1 VVNGDNFLAAIALM
15 LVLEGMLPLL
25 APNLWRETFRKMI
38 TLNDGQLRIIGLA
51 SMLTGLLILLASHSH
66 A

>member
-1 VVNGDNFLAAIALM
+1 MNRDNFLAAIALM

-25 APNLWRETFRKMI
+25 APNLWRETFRKMT

>member
-1 VVNGDNFLAAIALM
+1 MNGDNFLAAIALM

-51 SMLTGLLILLASHSH
+51 SMLTGLLILLVSHSH

>member
-1 VVNGDNFLAAIALM
+1 MNGGNFLAAIALM

>member
-1 VVNGDNFLAAIALM
+1 MSGDNLLAAIALM

-25 APNLWRETFRKMI
+25 APNSWRETFRKMI

>member
-1 VVNGDNFLAAIALM
+1 MNGDNFLAAIALM